1 MLTNTATR
9 YGALARFFHWS
20 IALLILTDLALG
32 VIGDRTPRTADT
44 VAWLQTLYSAH
55 KTIGITVLLLAVLRI
70 IWAVTQPRPVP
81 LHPERRAETLAA
93 EVVHWALYGAIII
106 MPLSGWVMHAS
117 ESGFAPIWWPFGQG
131 LPFVPKSEAV
141 AHTAGAVH
149 SVAAWVIYATVA
161 AHIGGALKHQI
172 IDKDATLARMSH
184 GRAAGNPEAHHGS
197 AAPIVA
203 AGLWLVVLGVALFP
217 GDQAHDIT
225 ATPVAPPAQIASSVT
240 DENWTD
246 ENWTVDTGNIRF
258 QVAQMGAN
266 VEGGFADWS
275 AQIAYE
281 DQTGNGSVTVDID
294 TTTLMLGSVTD
305 NAKGAEFFNVTAY
318 STATFDADITR
329 TDGVHLATG
338 TLTLAGVTVPVTLPF
353 DLAIEGDVA
362 KMSGEVVLDRRDFEM
377 GAGYADES
385 TVGFGV
391 TVAVTLTAT
400 RAD

>member
-9 YGALARFFHWS
+9 YGTLARFFHWS
-20 IALLILTDLALG
+20 IALLILAAIGLG
-32 VIGDRTPRTADT
+32 LIGDNTPRNADT
-44 VAWLQTLYSAH
+44 VARLQTIYSAH

-70 IWAVTQPRPVP
+70 GWAVTQPRPVP

-93 EVVHWALYGAIII
+93 EVVHWALYGAILI

-131 LPFVPKSEAV
+131 LPFVPKSDAV
-141 AHTAGAVH
+141 AHAAGAVH
-149 SVAAWVIYATVA
+149 GLSAWVIYLTVA

-184 GRAAGNPEAHHGS
+184 GRDAGDAATPHGR
-197 AAPIVA
+197 AAPVFA
-203 AGLWLVVLGVALFP
+203 VGLWIIVLGVALFGAAIP
-217 GDQAHDIT
+217 PSDTSTEAPAPTPIATTPTAAPTGGPAWEVQDGDLTFA
-225 ATPVAPPAQIASSVT
+225 VT
-240 DENWTD
+240 
-246 ENWTVDTGNIRF
+246 
-258 QVAQMGAN
+258 QMGAPVVGN
-266 VEGGFADWS
+266 FTTWS
-275 AQIAYE
+275 AAITYDEA
-281 DQTGNGSVTVDID
+281 TGTGAVTVDID
-294 TTTLMLGSVTD
+294 TTTLTLGSVTD
-305 NAKGAEFFNVTAY
+305 NAKGAEFFNVAAY
-318 STATFDADITR
+318 STATFAADITR
-329 TDGVHLATG
+329 TDGAHLASG

-353 DLAIEGDVA
+353 ELAIAGDVA
-362 KMSGEVVLDRRDFEM
+362 TMSGEVVLDRRDFAM

>member
-117 ESGFAPIWWPFGQG
+117 ESGFAPIWWPLGQG

-141 AHTAGAVH
+141 AHAAGAVH
-149 SVAAWVIYATVA
+149 SLAAWVIYATVA

-184 GRAAGNPEAHHGS
+184 GRAAGNPEAHHGR

-203 AGLWLVVLGVALFP
+203 AGLWLVVLGVALVT
-217 GDQAHDIT
+217 GDQAHDT
-225 ATPVAPPAQIASSVT
+225 TVTPVASPAQIASSVT
-240 DENWTD
+240 GA
-246 ENWTVDTGNIRF
+246 NWTVDTGNIRF

-266 VEGGFADWS
+266 VEGEFADWS

-281 DQTGNGSVTVDID
+281 DQTGNGSVTVVID
-294 TTTLMLGSVTD
+294 TTTLTLGSVTD
-305 NAKGAEFFNVTAY
+305 NAKGAEFFNVAAY
-318 STATFDADITR
+318 STATFEADIAR
-329 TDGVHLATG
+329 TDGAHLATG

-353 DLAIEGDVA
+353 ELAIEGDVA
-362 KMSGEVVLDRRDFEM
+362 TMSGEVVLDRRDFAM
-377 GAGYADES
+377 GTGYADES

-391 TVAVTLTAT
+391 TVVVTLTAT